1 MKKKNIII
9 IAGVVVLAVVGFF
22 LYRNY
27 QKAQAAAKST
37 FETMVAA
44 NGDLTAIVGATGTV
58 RSNQS
63 TYLSWTTTGAIQNL
77 NAKLGDTVKRGVPLA
92 NLDPITLGQNII
104 LAEGNLIT
112 AQKNLDD
119 LKNSTTARSVA
130 QQNLANAEKALNDAK
145 DRVKSK
151 QYQRASQTTI
161 DLYRAQLIVAEDALQ
176 TASDSYNKVKHVP
189 ESNVIYAYALTAL
202 TDAQIKKDQAQ
213 ANLDYVSGLPDT
225 VEVAISQSNLA
236 VAQSKYDDA
245 LREWNRLKDG
255 PDPQD
260 IATAEAQVNS
270 IKATLASA
278 FLASPFDGTVTVVSS
293 LVGDQVIPGTVTY
306 RIDDLSHILVDVQV
320 PEVDINKVK
329 IGQDVTLTFDA
340 ILNQSYQGKVTVV
353 GRVGNVVAGVVNFTV
368 TIEITNP
375 DDLVKP
381 GMTSAVNIITSQIK
395 DILLVPNRAIR
406 QVNNNRVVYILKN
419 GQATAVVVELGATSD
434 TQSQI
439 VKGDLKVGDLI
450 ILNPPSSL
458 LQAPSGGP
466 VMRLG
471 GG

>member
-9 IAGVVVLAVVGFF
+9 IAGVVVLAIGGFF
-22 LYRNY
+22 LYSNY

-37 FETMVAA
+37 FETTAAA

-119 LKNSTTARSVA
+119 LKNSTTARSIA

-176 TASDSYNKVKHVP
+176 TASDNYNKVKHVP

-202 TDAQIKKDQAQ
+202 TDAQIKRDQAQ
-213 ANLDYVSGLPDT
+213 ANLNYVSGLPDT
-225 VEVAISQSNLA
+225 VEVSISQSNLA

-255 PDPQD
+255 PDPQE

-278 FLASPFDGTVTVVSS
+278 FLASPFDGTVTEVSS
-293 LVGDQVIPGTVTY
+293 LVGDQVIPGTATY

-340 ILNQSYQGKVTVV
+340 ILTQSYQGKVTIV

-368 TIEITNP
+368 TMEITNP
-375 DDLVKP
+375 DDQVKP

-406 QVNNNRVVYILKN
+406 QVNTNRVVYILKN
-419 GQATAVVVELGATSD
+419 GQATPVVVELGATSD